1 MNQKHVPSIARALV
15 VIKMSQ
21 RFLRSIAVLGFFSE
35 RNGVQLFY
43 KKYRLSWVR
52 MHLLALLLL
61 TVNGPIYAQGSE
73 QIYSCRSG
81 GTGTAQQCQ
90 QRDAQAQSGG
100 QNAEQIYSCR
110 SGGTGTAQQCQQ
122 RDAQAQSGGQN
133 AQQIY
138 SCRSGGTGTAA
149 DCSARDL
156 QSSGQ
161 SPKWGGQPTAPQTY
175 IGTPDSNVRAVTRP
189 NQFQAIDW
197 NSPMPRLEIPDPPF
211 LAKEACPHIVKVLP
225 WAIGTV
231 VPEIYLGFKVLK
243 RVVNPVLGT
252 VAITFCPK

>member
-61 TVNGPIYAQGSE
+61 TVNGPIYAQGS
-73 QIYSCRSG
+73 
-81 GTGTAQQCQ
+81 
-90 QRDAQAQSGG
+90 
-100 QNAEQIYSCR
+100 EQIYSCR

>member
-73 QIYSCRSG
+73 
-81 GTGTAQQCQ
+81 
-90 QRDAQAQSGG
+90 
-100 QNAEQIYSCR
+100 
-110 SGGTGTAQQCQQ
+110 
-122 RDAQAQSGGQN
+122 
-133 AQQIY
+133 QIY